1 MKLETFV
8 DVMGINVIQVI
19 ERIQQRGDCF
29 DQLLHPDDYLNPGW
43 PQNYGKT
50 SASTPTSIDERLSNV
65 GEVESATSSKAILST
80 ASKGEVPNFIVC
92 PSFGGSNDKE
102 ETKDLSKLFD
112 TERHPELLEV
122 HTLSCQRR
130 DTQSNNVCLKRI
142 GDSQP
147 NCKVGSQ
154 FAWRRPSSL
163 RLPSSKEFIKDSL
176 RDYSDAVKILNRGTR
191 KIAKTDQ
198 IYSQSSA
205 NDECTEIFS
214 ELLPLHVKFYNKFH
228 S

>member
-19 ERIQQRGDCF
+19 ERIQQRGDCV
-29 DQLLHPDDYLNPGW
+29 DQLLHPDDYLNPAW
-43 PQNYGKT
+43 PQTYSKT
-50 SASTPTSIDERLSNV
+50 STCAQRSVHERLSDV
-65 GEVESATSSKAILST
+65 AGREESVSPSNAILST
-80 ASKGEVPNFIVC
+80 ASKSENSNIIVC
-92 PSFGGSNDKE
+92 PSFGGNN
-102 ETKDLSKLFD
+102 ETKDISKLFD
-112 TERHPELLEV
+112 TQRHPELLEV
-122 HTLSCQRR
+122 HTLSYQRR
-130 DTQSNNVCLKRI
+130 DKQGSNVCLKRI

-147 NCKVGSQ
+147 DCKTGSQ

-176 RDYSDAVKILNRGTR
+176 RDYSDAVKIINRGTR

-205 NDECTEIFS
+205 YDECTEIFS
-214 ELLPLHVKFYNKFH
+214 ELLPPHVKFYNKFH